1 MRMGMRRFTRL
12 ANVFSKK
19 VENHAH
25 AISLHFMHYNFCRPH
40 QTLTKAAGGKKT
52 TPAMAAS
59 VARAPW
65 SLTQLAELL
74 D

>member
-12 ANVFSKK
+12 TNAFSKK

-25 AISLHFMHYNFCRPH
+25 AVSLHMMPYNFCRPH
-40 QTLTKAAGGKKT
+40 QTLTKAAGKRA
-52 TPAMAAS
+52 TPAMAAGI
-59 VARAPW
+59 ARAPW